1 MSETAL
7 CWGVVDQIKEVLT
20 VPRDRWIDV
29 RPTGEPTSAM
39 VADIFVAVHSA
50 GWIFDKLNNGISEQ
64 YRIDATVSI
73 KLAAKHVDFWGLA
86 VNDSWDKSLSY
97 TIRQIINA
105 VHLQPDVIRLANLRL
120 NTGTSSPIVEMLQAT
135 SVDDKKERTAKWWQ
149 TETTA
154 QSKRVNDVIGYSQT
168 VHFFG
173 GKRVQG
179 IGNYS

>member
-20 VPRDRWIDV
+20 VKSDKWIDV
-29 RPTGEPTSAM
+29 RPTDEPPSAM
-39 VADIFVAVHSA
+39 VADIFIAVRNA
-50 GWIFDKLNNGISEQ
+50 GWRFDPINNGVSEQ
-64 YRIDATVSI
+64 YRTDVTVSI
-73 KLAAKHVDFWGLA
+73 KLAARHVDFWGLA

-97 TIRQIINA
+97 AVRQIINA

-120 NTGTSSPIVEMLQAT
+120 NTGMSSPIVEMLQAVQ
-135 SVDDKKERTAKWWQ
+135 VDDKKARTAKWWQ

-154 QSKRVNDVIGYSQT
+154 QSKRVNDTIGYSQT
-168 VHFFG
+168 IHFFG